1 MKQILSKIRATVVQ
15 FVERHTIIVGA
26 VVIYAYYLIVTLDL
40 FEHQAEKREL
50 LSLFL
55 QFDSLLLMWGVVFV
69 FVQLQKF
76 RREREVGEK
85 QQKTLLH
92 RFQEQQLQLA
102 SLDDIS
108 DMLNDRINNPLS
120 VISLSA
126 GSLRKRTIIESEL
139 AHQVDVIESSM
150 KRVQEVMWGIQSY
163 HTKKILKISKQML
176 DEDETPK
183 PGIESSAGQ
192 SHPMK

>member
-1 MKQILSKIRATVVQ
+1 MKLIFSKITATVVQ

-76 RREREVGEK
+76 RRERQKGDK
-85 QQKTLLH
+85 QQRTLLH

-126 GSLRKRTIIESEL
+126 GSLRKKTTVDNEL
-139 AHQVDVIESSM
+139 ARQVDVIESAM

-163 HTKKILKISKQML
+163 HTKKILKISRQML
-176 DEDETPK
+176 DEDETLK
-183 PGIESSAGQ
+183 TRIEA
-192 SHPMK
+192 